1 MQDDV
6 KFIFKSLIKVPVIIF
21 EVYFVFNIFCLMF
34 IFFKTL
40 GYSYVVMQTVV
51 ENNYVPA
58 QEVQSLDNQL
68 RELRKIQ
75 FVGGDEN
82 NYALAHIV
90 IDGESVNPGNVTG
103 NGKNTRT
110 QYGTVKQ
117 CGVTV
122 MYTIQWPLRPDEQ
135 TSDYKNGGIGARAVD
150 GLNAGQSVSYASGQ
164 DMENRRNDHWHTV
177 RLPITITYKVPGLQY
192 YPDLNIS

>member
-51 ENNYVPA
+51 ENNYVPKS
-58 QEVQSLDNQL
+58 EVDSLDAQLGDL
-68 RELRKIQ
+68 REIK
-75 FVGGDEN
+75 FVGGNRYD
-82 NYALAHIV
+82 YSLAHIV
-90 IDGESVNPGNVTG
+90 IDDEAVYPNHYDG

-110 QYGTVKQ
+110 QYGSVKQ
-117 CGVTV
+117 CGVYV
-122 MYTIQWPLRPDEQ
+122 NYKIQWPLRPDQ
-135 TSDYKNGGIGARAVD
+135 QSSNGQAVN
-150 GLNAGQSVSYASGQ
+150 GLQGGGGSYTNFGPVESG
-164 DMENRRNDHWHTV
+164 V
-177 RLPITITYKVPGLQY
+177 PITITYKVPGLQY
-192 YPDLNIS
+192 YPDLNVN

>member
-58 QEVQSLDNQL
+58 QEMASLNDQL
-68 RELRKIQ
+68 AELGNIK
-75 FVGGDEN
+75 FVHSATVVVTE
-82 NYALAHIV
+82 
-90 IDGESVNPGNVTG
+90 PGSSSTDASYNE
-103 NGKNTRT
+103 RT
-110 QYGTVKQ
+110 QYGSVKR
-117 CGVTV
+117 CGVQV
-122 MYTIQWPLRPDEQ
+122 QYEIQWPLRPDQQ
-135 TSDYKNGGIGARAVD
+135 TDNHQAVNGLQGGGGNYTNV
-150 GLNAGQSVSYASGQ
+150 G
-164 DMENRRNDHWHTV
+164 HTYSAPDI
-177 RLPITITYKVPGLQY
+177 PITITYKVPGLQY

>member
-58 QEVQSLDNQL
+58 QEMQSLDNQL
-68 RELRKIQ
+68 QELRNIT
-75 FVGGDEN
+75 FVN
-82 NYALAHIV
+82 NATV
-90 IDGESVNPGNVTG
+90 VVTEPQSTDVDAQY
-103 NGKNTRT
+103 NTRT
-110 QYGTVKQ
+110 QYGSVKR
-117 CGVTV
+117 CGVQV
-122 MYTIQWPLRPDEQ
+122 NYIIQWPLRPDQQ
-135 TSDYKNGGIGARAVD
+135 TDNGVAVN
-150 GLNAGQSVSYASGQ
+150 GLQGGGGNYTHFGPIN
-164 DMENRRNDHWHTV
+164 MEV
-177 RLPITITYKVPGLQY
+177 PITITYKVPGLQY

>member
-58 QEVQSLDNQL
+58 QEVKSLDAAL
-68 RELRKIQ
+68 GELRSIK
-75 FVGGDEN
+75 FVDNNKTYIIVEDGKVTETDPTGG
-82 NYALAHIV
+82 
-90 IDGESVNPGNVTG
+90 
-103 NGKNTRT
+103 GKNTRT
-110 QYGTVKQ
+110 QYGTTKK

-122 MYTIQWPLRPDEQ
+122 TYKIQWPLRPDQQ
-135 TSDYKNGGIGARAVD
+135 TDNGVAVNGMTGGGGNYTKQGPLD
-150 GLNAGQSVSYASGQ
+150 VSF
-164 DMENRRNDHWHTV
+164 
-177 RLPITITYKVPGLQY
+177 PITITYKVPGLQY
-192 YPDLNIS
+192 YPDLNVN

>member
-90 IDGESVNPGNVTG
+90 IDGEPVYPTNPTG

-110 QYGTVKQ
+110 QYGSVKS
-117 CGVTV
+117 CGVYV
-122 MYTIQWPLRPDEQ
+122 NYKIQWPLRPDQ
-135 TSDYKNGGIGARAVD
+135 QSSNGQAVNGLQGGAGEYTTFGPSETGV
-150 GLNAGQSVSYASGQ
+150 
-164 DMENRRNDHWHTV
+164 
-177 RLPITITYKVPGLQY
+177 PITITYKVPGLQY

>member
-82 NYALAHIV
+82 NCALAHIV
-90 IDGESVNPGNVTG
+90 VDGEPVYPGNTAG

-110 QYGTVKQ
+110 QYGSVKS
-117 CGVTV
+117 CGVYV
-122 MYTIQWPLRPDEQ
+122 NYKIQWPLRPDQ
-135 TSDYKNGGIGARAVD
+135 QSSNGQAVGGLQGGAGEYTKFGPSETGV
-150 GLNAGQSVSYASGQ
+150 
-164 DMENRRNDHWHTV
+164 
-177 RLPITITYKVPGLQY
+177 PITITYKVPGLQY

>member
-58 QEVQSLDNQL
+58 QEMQSLDQVAL
-68 RELRKIQ
+68 KELRDIS
-75 FVGGDEN
+75 FVKSATVVVTE
-82 NYALAHIV
+82 
-90 IDGESVNPGNVTG
+90 PGADPKDVSDSYNE
-103 NGKNTRT
+103 RT
-110 QYGTVKQ
+110 QYGSVKR
-117 CGVTV
+117 CGVQVT
-122 MYTIQWPLRPDEQ
+122 YEIQWPLRPDQQ
-135 TSDYKNGGIGARAVD
+135 TDNGVAVD
-150 GLNAGQSVSYASGQ
+150 GLQGGGGNYTHFGPINMGV
-164 DMENRRNDHWHTV
+164 
-177 RLPITITYKVPGLQY
+177 PITITYKVPGLQY

>member
-58 QEVQSLDNQL
+58 QELNSLNTQL
-68 RELRKIQ
+68 EELRNIR
-75 FVGGDEN
+75 FVDN
-82 NYALAHIV
+82 ATV
-90 IDGESVNPGNVTG
+90 VVTEAG
-103 NGKNTRT
+103 SDAVDTSYNERT
-110 QYGTVKQ
+110 QYGSVKR
-117 CGVTV
+117 CGVQV
-122 MYTIQWPLRPDEQ
+122 AYEIQWPLRPDQ
-135 TSDYKNGGIGARAVD
+135 QSSNGQAVN
-150 GLNAGQSVSYASGQ
+150 GLQGGGGNYTNVG
-164 DMENRRNDHWHTV
+164 HTYSAPAI
-177 RLPITITYKVPGLQY
+177 PITITYKVPGLQY

>member
-68 RELRKIQ
+68 SALREIQ
-75 FVGGDEN
+75 FVGGDKN

-90 IDGESVNPGNVTG
+90 VDGEPVYPTNPTG

-110 QYGTVKQ
+110 QYGSVKS
-117 CGVTV
+117 CGVYV
-122 MYTIQWPLRPDEQ
+122 NYKIQWPLRPDQ
-135 TSDYKNGGIGARAVD
+135 QSSNGQAVGGLQGGAGEYTNFGPSETGV
-150 GLNAGQSVSYASGQ
+150 
-164 DMENRRNDHWHTV
+164 
-177 RLPITITYKVPGLQY
+177 PITITYKVPGLQY